1 MSRIVSFL
9 NERAGVGRAL
19 RVGQAL
25 SFVLGL
31 AASVSLMLF
40 PFLLHGVPGTRL
52 HTGLPIMMLGVAGTL
67 IYGIGY
73 VPDNR
78 ALRFLF
84 SPLCAWALI
93 IAGGFVLVLK

>member
-1 MSRIVSFL
+1 MSKIVSFL

-19 RVGQAL
+19 RVVQAL
-25 SFVLGL
+25 SFALGL
-31 AASVSLMLF
+31 AASVFLMLF

-67 IYGIGY
+67 VYGIGY

-84 SPLCAWALI
+84 SPFCAWALI
-93 IAGGFVLVLK
+93 IAGAFLLFQK

>member
-1 MSRIVSFL
+1 MSFL
-9 NERAGVGRAL
+9 NERAGNGRAAHI
-19 RVGQAL
+19 GQVL
-25 SFVLGL
+25 SFALGL
-31 AASVSLMLF
+31 TASVSLMLF

-67 IYGIGY
+67 VYGIGY
-73 VPDNR
+73 IPDNK

-93 IAGGFVLVLK
+93 IAGGFVLIQK